1 MEINPFYMFKKKI
14 LIKIL
19 IKYLYKQEIIN
30 KIWILVFNKLK

>member
-1 MEINPFYMFKKKI
+1 MEINPFCMFKKKI

-30 KIWILVFNKLK
+30 KIWILVFNKVK